1 MEADLAKHMISLSNR
16 FYGVSVAQCR
26 SMAYEMA
33 VANNVNVPASWKKAE
48 MAGYDWYLSFKRRH
62 KLAIRTPEPTSMA
75 RATAFNRTTVK
86 EFFNNLHQV
95 MDKYKF
101 PPDRIYN
108 MDETGCTTVQKPKQ
122 VIAQQGQKQVGSIT
136 SGERGELTTVA
147 CTISASGNHI
157 PPMMVFPRVRMQQH
171 FLNGSFPGTKGVA
184 VKNGWMT
191 AEVFA
196 NDYLDHLIEHT
207 KCTPTDPILLILD
220 NHVSHVSISAIQR
233 AKSNGIH
240 LLTLPPHTSH
250 RLQPLDIALYGPF
263 KAYFNRAMDDW
274 MRSHPGMMVRITN
287 MSEFVRSAMVN
298 SMTPKNILSGF
309 EKAGIYPVN
318 SEIFQESDFVAA
330 ELTDRPDPS
339 EEPSSPSLLGPE
351 SHPSTSEVVRTPL
364 PTTSCSTTE
373 YVSPSE
379 LFPVPKAAPRKAT
392 TTGRKRGKTLVLT
405 DTPVKKRLEEEAAE
419 REAKKRAPKKKLRP
433 PPVIETSE
441 SETETETPQVTDES
455 ECDEPPAI
463 LAKIGEYALVLVRG
477 KTAKSSKKFVGVVD
491 MVENDGDIH
500 VTFLS
505 RVKSSTFRQTE
516 DDEGWVLVHD
526 SINILNSPHMANNRL
541 IKFHEEFDADVM

>member
-1 MEADLAKHMISLSNR
+1 MKCI
-16 FYGVSVAQCR
+16 
-26 SMAYEMA
+26 
-33 VANNVNVPASWKKAE
+33 
-48 MAGYDWYLSFKRRH
+48 
-62 KLAIRTPEPTSMA
+62 
-75 RATAFNRTTVK
+75 
-86 EFFNNLHQV
+86 
-95 MDKYKF
+95 
-101 PPDRIYN
+101 
-108 MDETGCTTVQKPKQ
+108 
-122 VIAQQGQKQVGSIT
+122 
-136 SGERGELTTVA
+136 
-147 CTISASGNHI
+147 
-157 PPMMVFPRVRMQQH
+157 
-171 FLNGSFPGTKGVA
+171 A

-191 AEVFA
+191 AQAFA
-196 NDYLDHLIEHT
+196 NDYLDHPIEHT

-220 NHVSHVSISAIQR
+220 NHVSYVSISAIHK

-240 LLTLPPHTSH
+240 LLTLHPHTSH

-274 MRSHPGMMVRITN
+274 MQSHPGLMVRITN

-364 PTTSCSTTE
+364 PTTLCSTTE

-379 LFPVPKAAPRKAT
+379 LFPVPKAVPRKAT

-405 DTPVKKRLEEEAAE
+405 DTPVKKRLEEAAAE
-419 REAKKRAPKKKLRP
+419 REKAG
-433 PPVIETSE
+433 
-441 SETETETPQVTDES
+441 TETETPQVTDES

-463 LAKIGEYALVLVRG
+463 LAKIREYALVLVRG
-477 KTAKSSKKFVGVVD
+477 KQLKAVRSLL
-491 MVENDGDIH
+491 E
-500 VTFLS
+500 
-505 RVKSSTFRQTE
+505 
-516 DDEGWVLVHD
+516 
-526 SINILNSPHMANNRL
+526 
-541 IKFHEEFDADVM
+541 